1 MRKASRRRDPARNS
15 PRNSVTIA
23 ESVRGRLLGAG
34 GGRGWSWGREGGG
47 AAAIASSAL
56 RLSNEGDPKP
66 IEIGSVGSHPETA
79 TTHLGE
85 PLRRSPTGPP
95 QRTKGASQPHWGQRR
110 GAPPQR
116 WLVGGS

>member
-1 MRKASRRRDPARNS
+1 MRKASRRRDPARNN

-34 GGRGWSWGREGGG
+34 GGRGGSWGREGGG

-66 IEIGSVGSHPETA
+66 IEIGSVGVHHASL
-79 TTHLGE
+79 TTSLGRT
-85 PLRRSPTGPP
+85 LRRSPTLPP
-95 QRTKGASQPHWGQRR
+95 QLTKGAW
-110 GAPPQR
+110 PQ
-116 WLVGGS
+116 